1 MMNCPC
7 YGIPLSNDTA
17 SPAAC
22 GAPVSLLS
30 YPPSTGEDGPE
41 LPPVS
46 RSSGGPSR
54 PSKKPDRACWP
65 VCVAGIV
72 IGTACLAFGLHTLF
86 AAAGILRTASFT
98 GEEMAAVAALLAAL
112 VRGVAVLCVGLGG
125 FMDCYFVLQLTRQR
139 DQKRDQRPLFHP

>member
-54 PSKKPDRACWP
+54 PSKKPDRFGRLRLLA
-65 VCVAGIV
+65 CVAGIV
-72 IGTACLAFGLHTLF
+72 IGTFCLLFGLCTLF
-86 AAAGILRTASFT
+86 SVPPIST
-98 GEEMAAVAALLAAL
+98 GELWLLAAL

-125 FMDCYFVLQLTRQR
+125 FMDCYFVLQLTQQR